1 MRHKQKHVY
10 KAGNLLHYVLV
21 FLESGLGRVTPG
33 AKGRQYKHGTLF
45 KITKLKHALVSATL
59 AAQRKT
65 LDCIDRVAEEST

>member
-21 FLESGLGRVTPG
+21 YSGLGRVTHG

-59 AAQRKT
+59 AAQRKSV
-65 LDCIDRVAEEST
+65 DCIDRVAEEST